1 MRLSRDKAGYKW
13 ATYSVRV
20 AASDVLKQLSTYLL
34 TVSKTT
40 IDKNLNFKFL
50 SFSCGQP
57 LISLL
62 SPIIVFLY
70 K

>member
-40 IDKNLNFKFL
+40 IYKNLNFKFL
-50 SFSCGQP
+50 NHYLAF
-57 LISLL
+57 
-62 SPIIVFLY
+62 
-70 K
+70 